1 MNEDFSSKEI
11 KHLRSEIARSMVR
24 INELP
29 YLLKRYMKA
38 CKTSGLSV
46 NIDEAIAQME
56 EAIKILKQM
65 SLLEWI
71 FDMDIVYKKRKQL
84 KKR

>member
-1 MNEDFSSKEI
+1 
-11 KHLRSEIARSMVR
+11 
-24 INELP
+24 
-29 YLLKRYMKA
+29 MKA
-38 CKTSGLSV
+38 CKTSSLSV